1 MTLNTWNCHRGTK
14 IREQVDKSLK
24 LYMNKHLKSHLLVH
38 LWSIS
43 VSLLFVD
50 LTVEAPLCPHYTFT
64 TVICVGSHP
73 VCCNGDPLTQF
84 YFMRNGQ
91 REMEA
96 NLECSWSSVCVG
108 KKTKQKQK
116 AAFPCALSWHRMAC
130 CMQSSSYHSLWM
142 SSFSGHH
149 CNTTVMC
156 SVSTRGVRNSSENYR
171 KLLSYGWRPRS
182 HHLCCVVAVIY
193 LRKGEKFKTKNC
205 LPEKM
210 ILSYR
215 GWSQWGFTVNEDMQ

>member
-1 MTLNTWNCHRGTK
+1 M
-14 IREQVDKSLK
+14 
-24 LYMNKHLKSHLLVH
+24 H

-84 YFMRNGQ
+84 SFMKNGQ

-108 KKTKQKQK
+108 KKKQKQK

-130 CMQSSSYHSLWM
+130 CTQSSSYHSLWM

-156 SVSTRGVRNSSENYR
+156 SVSTRGVRNSSENYG

-193 LRKGEKFKTKNC
+193 LRKGKNSGQKIVC
-205 LPEKM
+205 LRRWFWATEDVH
-210 ILSYR
+210 S
-215 GWSQWGFTVNEDMQ
+215 GGSQ

>member
-1 MTLNTWNCHRGTK
+1 MTLNTWNGHRGTK

-50 LTVEAPLCPHYTFT
+50 LTVEAPLWPHYTFT
-64 TVICVGSHP
+64 AVICVGSHP

-156 SVSTRGVRNSSENYR
+156 SVSTRG
-171 KLLSYGWRPRS
+171 
-182 HHLCCVVAVIY
+182 
-193 LRKGEKFKTKNC
+193 GEKFFWKLQKTAQLWLETQISSSVLCGGSDLFK
-205 LPEKM
+205 KGGK
-210 ILSYR
+210 IQDKKLSA
-215 GWSQWGFTVNEDMQ
+215 